1 MNDSDHIA
9 IDLETMNGVS
19 LHNWQKQTLSTVYG
33 GIKRGEM
40 MTFSSGRNVGKSAL
54 TAATIQTLI
63 NNMSLSAPSF
73 EVLSSADVDGV
84 CWYTIACNNQIGK
97 WVREQDNA
105 QWYEHGMTRS
115 NFHNPR
121 ANFDVH
127 VELFTM
133 LKLTWGDV

>member
-1 MNDSDHIA
+1 MNDPDFTT
-9 IDLETMNGVS
+9 IDLETMLGES
-19 LHNWQKQTLSTVYG
+19 LVPWQKQTLNNVYG
-33 GIKRGEM
+33 GIKSGEM
-40 MTFSSGRNVGKSAL
+40 MTFSSGRQLGKSTF
-54 TAATIQTLI
+54 TADMLRKVIDD
-63 NNMSLSAPSF
+63 MSLAAPSF
-73 EVLSSADVDGV
+73 EVVDTAPVDGV
-84 CWYTIACNNQIGK
+84 CWYTVACNSQIGK
-97 WVREQDNA
+97 WVREQDNT

>member
-1 MNDSDHIA
+1 MNEPDYTA
-9 IDLETMNGVS
+9 IDLETMSGVS
-19 LHNWQKQTLSTVYG
+19 LHNWQKQALNNVYG

-40 MTFSSGRNVGKSAL
+40 MTFSSGRNTGKSAL
-54 TAATIQTLI
+54 TAASIQTLI
-63 NNMSLSAPSF
+63 NNMSLAAPSF
-73 EVLSSADVDGV
+73 KVVDTAPVDGV

>member
-40 MTFSSGRNVGKSAL
+40 MTFSSGRNVGKSML
-54 TAATIQTLI
+54 TATMLDNLCKEIIMPL
-63 NNMSLSAPSF
+63 F